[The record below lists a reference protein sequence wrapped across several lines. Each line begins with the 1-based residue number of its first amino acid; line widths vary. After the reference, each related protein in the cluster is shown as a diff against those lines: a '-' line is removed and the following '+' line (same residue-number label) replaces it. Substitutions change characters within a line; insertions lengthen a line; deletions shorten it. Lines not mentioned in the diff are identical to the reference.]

1 MYKTEL
7 QETKVESLPI
17 ASLETLKALREEM
30 CSQSMSR
37 DFKIQNHQR
46 FLRRILSPDSS
57 TRSLL
62 MVHGTGTGKTCSA
75 IQIAEEYIIR
85 PEFQDSKVLVI
96 ANPVVQDNFKKQ
108 IFDESKVYLDK
119 DDLLLS
125 KQCTGRRYL
134 EMLQRIQKEPLKWSS
149 KQVREKMN
157 GVASKLIDEFY
168 EFQGYIE
175 FANRLQ
181 NEKEINENHLTNW
194 IHKTF
199 DNRMIIIDEAH
210 NLKVS
215 QEGIT
220 LKLVSMALETII
232 KTAHN
237 VTLILLTATPM
248 FDTYDEI
255 IYYINL
261 FLWNDKKQDPSK
273 TLQSKKIFKLDG
285 TFQEGMESIFRG
297 WCQDYISFIKGDN
310 PFTFPFRLPP
320 PDSLIA
326 QPAIRDYMNEPIK
339 ENERRKVLTLTKSV
353 LKGTQLEYVKNL
365 KPVGATILSEII
377 CVLPEDQPFQKTFIT
392 TDGMLDYAENV
403 PKFLAPSQ
411 IENYS
416 CKFSLITKI
425 IENSKGL
432 IFIYSNLKEYGAN
445 LFAMCLEEHGYEH
458 VLDKRMLKTTS
469 GEISRGSKGK
479 YALFSSD
486 VSSSEQNKLLS
497 RLKRKENMNGE
508 DIKVIIGTPSLSEGV
523 DLAFV
528 RQVHILDY
536 WWNMSRIEQVVGRG
550 IRTCSHKLLPFEEQ
564 NCSVYLH
571 VCKYEDP
578 KRETIDEYYYREK
591 IEKKSD
597 LISKVRQVIMESAM
611 DCPLQTEIN
620 TLPKEWRN
628 LPITQNRSQ
637 DLKQVTFTLA
647 QMASPVFGEQKD
659 LVCNLK
665 EIPLDPDHERP
676 LSSYVDVRDEIL
688 DKLLKLFYQKAV
700 WLKEDLLKTNEL
712 KSYDPDLV
720 IYTIQNAIETGFV
733 LKNIKGQHGFLTS
746 RKNYYAFSL
755 TDSDVMQDLITKDVK
770 TKEIKLPEIK
780 EIKQTKSNIDELI
793 DSYKWLTTRKFP
805 REVLEWYIVDQVLDE
820 KERLEHMINL
830 DWDNAPIYAKSLIIS
845 KDIHVLGT
853 NQIYKGKEKIT
864 LFGDT
869 FDMYVQ
875 WVIEKKN
882 KFIGYK
888 GYFAFSEKKIL
899 KFNLDP
905 DSKQLKRVERI
916 KVIAG
921 RACTNFLDTV
931 LNQFVEWLDGSGFP
945 SEINTKPKR
954 CQYVSLIIR
963 EAVLKGKDGI
973 IWWTPEEWSI
983 FMEETNKKDLLSKL
997 K

>member
-1 MYKTEL
+1 MFKPEL

-30 CSQSMSR
+30 CSQSVSR

-108 IFDESKVYLDK
+108 IFDESKIYLDK

-157 GVASKLIDEFY
+157 GIANKLIEEFY
-168 EFQGYIE
+168 EFQGYTE
-175 FANRLQ
+175 FSNKLE
-181 NEKEINENHLTNW
+181 NETKLGNDVHVTNW

-210 NLKVS
+210 NLKVE
-215 QEGIT
+215 EGTIS
-220 LKLVSMALETII
+220 KLVSKALQQII

-248 FDTYDEI
+248 FDTFDEI
-255 IYYINL
+255 IFYINL
-261 FLWNDKKQDPSK
+261 FLWNDRKQDMK
-273 TLQSKKIFKLDG
+273 TTLQPKKIFHEDG
-285 TFQEGMESIFRG
+285 TFQEGMETVFRG
-297 WCQDYISFIKGDN
+297 WCQDYISFVRGDN

-326 QPAIRDYMNEPIK
+326 EPAVRDYMNEPIK
-339 ENERRKVLTLTKSV
+339 QQDRRKVLTLTKSV
-353 LKGTQLEYVKNL
+353 LKGIQLEVVKTL
-365 KPVGATILSEII
+365 KPVGATILNEII
-377 CVLPEDQPFQKTFIT
+377 CVLPENAPFSKVFTNSE
-392 TDGMLDYAENV
+392 GMLDYADKV
-403 PKFLAPSQ
+403 PKFLAPSKVHD
-411 IENYS
+411 YS
-416 CKFSLITKI
+416 CKFSTIMKTI
-425 IENSKGL
+425 SESTGIV
-432 IFIYSNLKEYGAN
+432 FVFSNLKEYGAN

-458 VLDKRMLKTTS
+458 ALDKRMLKTTS

-486 VSSSEQNKLLS
+486 VSGSEQNKLLS

-508 DIKVIIGTPSLSEGV
+508 DIKVIIGTPTLSEGV
-523 DLAFV
+523 DLANV
-528 RQVHILDY
+528 RQVHVLDY

-564 NCSVYLH
+564 NCTVYLH
-571 VCKYEDP
+571 ICKYEDP
-578 KRETIDEYYYREK
+578 KRETIDEYYYRAK
-591 IEKKSD
+591 VEKKSD
-597 LISKVRQVIMESAM
+597 LISKVKQTIMESAM
-611 DCPLQTEIN
+611 DCPLQSEIN

-628 LPITQNRSQ
+628 LSITQKRSQ
-637 DLKQVTFTLA
+637 DSQEVTFTLA
-647 QMASPVFGEQKD
+647 QMASPVFGEEKD
-659 LVCNLK
+659 LICNVK
-665 EIPLDPDHERP
+665 EIPLDPNHERP

-688 DKLLKLFYQKAV
+688 DKLLKLFHQKPI
-700 WLKEDLLKTNEL
+700 WLKQDLLKTNEL

-733 LKNIKGQHGFLTS
+733 LKNVRGQHGFLSS
-746 RKNYYAFSL
+746 RKNYYTFTL
-755 TDSDVMQDLITKDVK
+755 TDRDVAQDLITKDTETK
-770 TKEIKLPEIK
+770 KYELPILKEIKE
-780 EIKQTKSNIDELI
+780 TKSNIDEII
-793 DSYKWLTTRKFP
+793 DSYKWITNRKFS
-805 REVLEWYIVDQVLDE
+805 REVLEWYIVDHVLDE
-820 KERLEHMINL
+820 DQRLEHMINL
-830 DWDNAPIYAKSLIIS
+830 DWDNPPIYAKPLIIS
-845 KDIHVLGT
+845 KDIHVLGS
-853 NQIYKGKEKIT
+853 NNIYKGKEKIT

-882 KFIGYK
+882 KFVGYK

-905 DSKQLKRVERI
+905 DSKELKRVERI

-921 RACTNFLDTV
+921 RACTNFTDPV
-931 LNQFVEWLDGSGFP
+931 LNQFVEWLDGTGFP
-945 SEINTKPKR
+945 KETNTKPKR

-963 EAVLKGKDGI
+963 EAVLKNKEGI

-983 FMEETNKKDLLSKL
+983 FMEDSNKKDLLSKL